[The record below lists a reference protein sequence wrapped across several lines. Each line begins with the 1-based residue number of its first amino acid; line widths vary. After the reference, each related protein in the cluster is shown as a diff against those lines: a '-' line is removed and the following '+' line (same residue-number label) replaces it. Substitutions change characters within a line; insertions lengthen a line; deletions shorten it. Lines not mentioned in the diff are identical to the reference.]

1 MQSCLCIL
9 SIDIHAIMYY
19 NSYCKARVQP
29 FTKGSED
36 MDEMNTTMALLRAVL
51 ELIAKCETLEEL
63 RESVKRIMGE

>member
-1 MQSCLCIL
+1 MCICLVALPIE
-9 SIDIHAIMYY
+9 IHVHMYY
-19 NSYCKARVQP
+19 NSFCKARVQP
-29 FTKGSED
+29 FQKGSED